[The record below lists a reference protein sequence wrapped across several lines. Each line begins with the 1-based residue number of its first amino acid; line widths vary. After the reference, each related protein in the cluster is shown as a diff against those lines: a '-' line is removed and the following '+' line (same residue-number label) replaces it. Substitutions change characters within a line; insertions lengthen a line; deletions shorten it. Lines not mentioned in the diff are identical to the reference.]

1 MERGMPA
8 VERLELGRI
17 GRAADQFLGMEI
29 ESPRPGDASDAFGV
43 RLSGWALTPE
53 GAPDAVAAGAPG
65 YGKTT
70 IPVDQPSPDIAA
82 RFPGVP
88 GADRCRWSGMVNTL
102 DFPLGF
108 EIRLR
113 ALFGGERRLRL
124 AELRGRR
131 RALAP
136 GYDARF
142 QPLLLT
148 SLGRTGT
155 TLLMR
160 YLAEHPE
167 VVAYRRYPYEVRG
180 GKYWLHV
187 LRTLAAPA
195 DPSKQV
201 GQPNEFHQEPLI
213 VGANPFYSAAFDAYP
228 EVEAWQGAEYV
239 DVLAGFCLRSIDVW
253 YGRVAAHQDQPGA
266 RFFAEKSF
274 PDAFPRLFREL
285 YPGARE
291 IFLVRDFRDMVAS
304 MRAYNDR
311 KGWGDFGRERA
322 GDDAAWLDEL
332 KAGVT
337 NLRQGWNER
346 RAGSALVR
354 YEELLADPAAA
365 LTTLFAALDL
375 DAAPATVAGVVARAS
390 APTPELAAHGTSDS
404 AAASVGRWRR
414 DLDEPAQAAAQA
426 AFADLLLSFGYD
438 V

>member
-1 MERGMPA
+1 MP
-8 VERLELGRI
+8 VIERLELGRV
-17 GRAADQFLGMEI
+17 GRGADQFLGMEI
-29 ESPRPGDASDAFGV
+29 ESPRSGDASDTFGIRV
-43 RLSGWALTPE
+43 SGWVLGQE
-53 GAPDAVAAGAPG
+53 GVPDQVVAGAPG
-65 YGKTT
+65 AARQGM
-70 IPVDQPSPDIAA
+70 PVDQPSPDIAA

-88 GADRCRWSGMVNTL
+88 GADRCRWSAMVNTL
-102 DFPLGF
+102 DYPLGF

-113 ALFGGERRLRL
+113 ALFRQDDRRARM

-142 QPLLLT
+142 QPLLVT

-160 YLAEHPE
+160 YLSEHPAI
-167 VVAYRRYPYEVRG
+167 VAYRRYPYEVRG
-180 GKYWLHV
+180 GKYWLHM

-195 DPSKQV
+195 DAHKQI
-201 GQPNEFHQEPLI
+201 GQPNEFHQESLV
-213 VGANPFYSAAFDAYP
+213 VGANPFYSAAFGAYP
-228 EVEAWQGAEYV
+228 EVEAWQGSDYV
-239 DVLAGFCLRSIDVW
+239 DALAGFCLRSIDAW
-253 YGRVAAHQDQPGA
+253 YGRVAAHQAQPAG

-291 IFLVRDFRDMVAS
+291 IFLVRDFRDMMAS
-304 MRAYNDR
+304 MRAYNVR

-322 GDDAAWLDEL
+322 GDDDAWLEEL

-346 RAGSALVR
+346 RAGAALVR
-354 YEELLADPAAA
+354 YEDMLTDPAST

-375 DAAPATVAGVVARAS
+375 DASPGTVAGVLARAA
-390 APTPELAAHGTSDS
+390 APAPELAAHGTSES
-404 AAASVGRWRR
+404 AAASIGRWRR
-414 DLDEPAQAAAQA
+414 DLDEPGQAAAHA

>member
-1 MERGMPA
+1 MERGMP
-8 VERLELGRI
+8 VIERLELTRVGRS
-17 GRAADQFLGMEI
+17 GGDLLGMGI
-29 ESPRPGDASDAFGV
+29 ESPQTGDASDTFGV
-43 RLSGWALTPE
+43 RISGWVLGPN
-53 GAPDAVAAGAPG
+53 GVPDEVVTGAPG
-65 YGKTT
+65 YGRRGVP
-70 IPVDQPSPDIAA
+70 INLPSPDIAA
-82 RFPGVP
+82 RFPDVP
-88 GADRCRWSGMVNTL
+88 GSDRCRWSTMVNTL
-102 DFPLGF
+102 DFPQGF

-113 ALFGGERRLRL
+113 ALFRGDHRARM

-131 RALAP
+131 RAIAP

-142 QPLLLT
+142 QPLLIT

-160 YLAEHPE
+160 HLAEHPE
-167 VVAYRRYPYEVRG
+167 IVAYRRYPYEVRG

-187 LRTLAAPA
+187 LRTLSAPA
-195 DPSKQV
+195 DPSKQI
-201 GQPNEFHQEPLI
+201 GQPNEFHEESLV
-213 VGANPFYSAAFDAYP
+213 VGANPFYSPAFGAYP
-228 EVEAWQGAEYV
+228 EVQAWQGGEYV
-239 DVLAGFCLRSIDVW
+239 DELAGFCLRSIDGW
-253 YGRVAAHQDQPGA
+253 YGRVAAHQGQPAA

-304 MRAYNDR
+304 MRAYNER

-322 GDDAAWLDEL
+322 GTDDAWLEEL

-346 RAGSALVR
+346 RAGSTLVR
-354 YEELLADPAAA
+354 YEAMLADPATT

-375 DAAPATVAGVVARAS
+375 DASPATVAGVIARA
-390 APTPELAAHGTSDS
+390 AVPAPELATHGTSES

-414 DLDEPAQAAAQA
+414 DLDEPAQAAANA
-426 AFADLLLSFGYD
+426 AFADLLLSFGYE

>member
-1 MERGMPA
+1 MP
-8 VERLELGRI
+8 VIERLELGRT
-17 GRAADQFLGMEI
+17 GRATDQLLGMEI
-29 ESPRPGDASDAFGV
+29 ESPRAGDASDTFGIRV
-43 RLSGWALTPE
+43 SGWAL
-53 GAPDAVAAGAPG
+53 GPDGVPDEVVAGAPG
-65 YGKTT
+65 YGRQG
-70 IPVDQPSPDIAA
+70 IPVNLPSPDIAA
-82 RFPGVP
+82 RFRGVP

-102 DFPLGF
+102 DYPQGF

-113 ALFGGERRLRL
+113 ALFRGDSRARL

-136 GYDARF
+136 GYDARL

-167 VVAYRRYPYEVRG
+167 IAVYRRYPYEVRG
-180 GKYWLHV
+180 GKYWLHL

-201 GQPNEFHQEPLI
+201 GQPNEFHQEPLV
-213 VGANPFYSAAFDAYP
+213 VGANPFYSAAFGAYP
-228 EVEAWQGAEYV
+228 EVEEWQGADYV
-239 DVLAGFCLRSIDVW
+239 DNLAGFCLRSIDAW
-253 YGRVAAHQDQPGA
+253 YGRVAAHQGQPGA

-291 IFLVRDFRDMVAS
+291 IFLVRDFRDMIAS
-304 MRAYNDR
+304 MRAYNER

-322 GDDAAWLDEL
+322 GTDDAWLEEL

-337 NLRQGWNER
+337 NLRQGWNDR

-354 YEELLADPAAA
+354 YEELLADPTAT
-365 LTTLFAALDL
+365 LTALFAALDL
-375 DAAPATVAGVVARAS
+375 DATPATVAGVVARAS
-390 APTPELAAHGTSDS
+390 APAPELAGHGTSDS

-414 DLDEPAQAAAQA
+414 DLDEPAQATAQA
-426 AFADLLLSFGYD
+426 AFADLLLSFGYEI
-438 V
+438 